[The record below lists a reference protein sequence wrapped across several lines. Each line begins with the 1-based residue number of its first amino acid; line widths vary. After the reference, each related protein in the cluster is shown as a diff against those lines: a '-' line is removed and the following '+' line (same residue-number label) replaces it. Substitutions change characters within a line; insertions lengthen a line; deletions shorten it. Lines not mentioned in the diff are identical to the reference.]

1 MIELA
6 LFMSYFIASI
16 MGFIIA
22 HYVVIPIIEYYFLKK
37 ENEFLIKIKKENEE
51 IKKYLRE

>member
-37 ENEFLIKIKKENEE
+37 ENEFLIKIKK
-51 IKKYLRE
+51 